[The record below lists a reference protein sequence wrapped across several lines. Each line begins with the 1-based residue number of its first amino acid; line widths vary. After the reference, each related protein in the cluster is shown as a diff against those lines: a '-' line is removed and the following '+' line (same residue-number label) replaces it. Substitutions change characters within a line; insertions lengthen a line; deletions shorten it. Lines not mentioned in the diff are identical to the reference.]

1 MQVVL
6 FIARIVDAKKSNRIA
21 QIVEKYLNWRKTMET
36 CKLCVSIPG
45 KSLKLDMPRP
55 DAEVWFTT
63 LVDALLNAPEPDQ
76 EPDEGTRVEREYED
90 DEDLVEEDASEEAGE
105 PEDAQDTAPPKSV
118 IEVKETRSRPERAQD
133 DRDEQEGYKGF
144 LRIRCDVCG
153 EIRGF
158 NAKKMIRSSW
168 CPCGEYTPLIDLDK
182 ITARCSVCGHTW
194 VYRTNN
200 TEPIDEITCLECS
213 APITLEQD
221 KHGDYWTIGRE

>member
-1 MQVVL
+1 
-6 FIARIVDAKKSNRIA
+6 
-21 QIVEKYLNWRKTMET
+21 MET

-63 LVDALLNAPEPDQ
+63 LVDALLNTQPEPDQ
-76 EPDEGTRVEREYED
+76 EPDEDTEEESEYED
-90 DEDLVEEDASEEAGE
+90 GEDLVEEDDSEEAEG
-105 PEDAQDTAPPKSV
+105 PEDAQDTAPQKKSV
-118 IEVKETRSRPERAQD
+118 IDVKGTRSRTVNPVIDEPDER
-133 DRDEQEGYKGF
+133 EGYRGF
-144 LRIRCDVCG
+144 LRILCDVCG

-158 NAKKMIRSSW
+158 NAKRPIRSSW

-182 ITARCSVCGHTW
+182 ITARCSVCGNTW

-200 TEPIDEITCLECS
+200 TEPIDEIICLECG

-221 KHGDYWTIGRE
+221 KHGNYRTIERE

>member
-1 MQVVL
+1 
-6 FIARIVDAKKSNRIA
+6 
-21 QIVEKYLNWRKTMET
+21 MET

-45 KSLKLDMPRP
+45 KSLKIDMPRP

-63 LVDALLNAPEPDQ
+63 LVDALLNNQPEPDQ

-118 IEVKETRSRPERAQD
+118 IEVKGTRSQMVNPVIDESD
-133 DRDEQEGYKGF
+133 DQEGYKGF

-168 CPCGEYTPLIDLDK
+168 CPCGEYTPLIDLDE
-182 ITARCSVCGHTW
+182 IFAVCSVCGHTW
-194 VYRTNN
+194 HYQTNN
-200 TEPIDEITCLECS
+200 TDPLDEIMCLSCG
-213 APITLEQD
+213 APITLERD
-221 KHGDYWTIGRE
+221 KRGNYRTIGRE

>member
-133 DRDEQEGYKGF
+133 DQDDQEGYKGF

-158 NAKKMIRSSW
+158 NARQRIRSSW
-168 CPCGEYTPLIDLDK
+168 CPCGEHTPLIDLDK
-182 ITARCSVCGHTW
+182 IVARCSACGNTW

-200 TEPIDEITCLECS
+200 TEPIDEIICLECG

-221 KHGDYWTIGRE
+221 KHGNYRTIERE

>member
-1 MQVVL
+1 
-6 FIARIVDAKKSNRIA
+6 
-21 QIVEKYLNWRKTMET
+21 MET

-45 KSLKLDMPRP
+45 KSLKIDMPRP

-63 LVDALLNAPEPDQ
+63 LVDALLNNQPEPEPEPD
-76 EPDEGTRVEREYED
+76 EANEDEYEYTTLD
-90 DEDLVEEDASEEAGE
+90 DPIEKAAWAVPEET
-105 PEDAQDTAPPKSV
+105 EDAQETAPPKSV
-118 IEVKETRSRPERAQD
+118 LEIKETRSQPERAQD

>member
-1 MQVVL
+1 
-6 FIARIVDAKKSNRIA
+6 
-21 QIVEKYLNWRKTMET
+21 MET

-45 KSLKLDMPRP
+45 KSLKLDMPRT

-63 LVDALLNAPEPDQ
+63 LVDALLNTQSEEEPERDEDTENECDQ
-76 EPDEGTRVEREYED
+76 EEQGYPIETIAQELREKIESTQ
-90 DEDLVEEDASEEAGE
+90 E
-105 PEDAQDTAPPKSV
+105 TAPPKSV
-118 IEVKETRSRPERAQD
+118 IEVKGTRSRTERAQD
-133 DRDEQEGYKGF
+133 DQDDQDEREGYRGF

-158 NAKKMIRSSW
+158 NAKQQIRSSW
-168 CPCGEYTPLIDLDK
+168 CPCGKYTPLIDLDK

-200 TEPIDEITCLECS
+200 TEPLDEITCLECS

-221 KHGDYWTIGRE
+221 KHGNYQTIATE

>member
-1 MQVVL
+1 
-6 FIARIVDAKKSNRIA
+6 
-21 QIVEKYLNWRKTMET
+21 MET

-63 LVDALLNAPEPDQ
+63 LGDALLNAPEPDQ
-76 EPDEGTRVEREYED
+76 ELDEDTRVEREYED

-105 PEDAQDTAPPKSV
+105 PEDAQDTAPPPKSV
-118 IEVKETRSRPERAQD
+118 IEVKETRSRLVNPVIDESD
-133 DRDEQEGYKGF
+133 DQEGYKGF

-158 NAKKMIRSSW
+158 NARQRIRSSW
-168 CPCGEYTPLIDLDK
+168 CPCGEHTPLIDLDK
-182 ITARCSVCGHTW
+182 IVARCSACGNTW

-200 TEPIDEITCLECS
+200 TEPIDEIICLECG

-221 KHGDYWTIGRE
+221 KHGNYRTIERE